1 MTTKTASPK
10 DSPLIESRDQLIAS
24 FARGE
29 KPRDRW
35 RIGTEHEKFVY
46 RTADHAAPSWD
57 EPGGIRALL
66 TELQQ
71 YGWQPVEEGGNLIAL
86 SGADGSVSL
95 EPAGQFELSGAPLDT
110 LHQTCAETGRHLEQV
125 KAAGEKLGIGFLG
138 LGMWP
143 DKRRD
148 ELPIMPKGR

>member
-1 MTTKTASPK
+1 MTTKTETVKNSPI
-10 DSPLIESRDQLIAS
+10 IESRDQLIAS

-46 RTADHAAPSWD
+46 RTSDHGAPSWD

-71 YGWQPVEEGGNLIAL
+71 YGNLL
-86 SGADGSVSL
+86 
-95 EPAGQFELSGAPLDT
+95 
-110 LHQTCAETGRHLEQV
+110 R
-125 KAAGEKLGIGFLG
+125 KAAI
-138 LGMWP
+138 
-143 DKRRD
+143 
-148 ELPIMPKGR
+148 